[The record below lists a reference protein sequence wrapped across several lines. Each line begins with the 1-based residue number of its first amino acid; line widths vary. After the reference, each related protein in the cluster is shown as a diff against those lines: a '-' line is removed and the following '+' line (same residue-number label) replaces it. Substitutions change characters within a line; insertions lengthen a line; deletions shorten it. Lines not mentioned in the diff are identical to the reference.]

1 MQRMYSLLTVKAV
14 DEDQRVIRGIATTPS
29 PDRVGDIVEPMG
41 VQFKNPMPL
50 LHQHNHRLPVG
61 TVTFDKATDAGITFE
76 ARLPI
81 IVGDDTGELKSRVD
95 TAWAEVK
102 LGLVRG
108 VSIGF
113 RAKEYSFMDD
123 GGIRF
128 TQSEVLELS
137 LVTVPANAD
146 AVIQTIKS
154 IDAPLLAAT
163 GKTAEKLKHPG
174 FGTVIADHITT
185 LPVDAGQLKAKS
197 ISSVSTKSN
206 SRPKEGK
213 TLKTLAERILELK
226 ALVKTKSDRMSA
238 IMTKAAEEQRSSD
251 AGEQEEFDQLE
262 GELTALEGDIKRL
275 ETLER
280 VELSTAKAVEN
291 RTPGGIILPR
301 PAAVTVK
308 AVSPDKG
315 IRFAQMVKCL
325 VLGMKTGQ
333 DPVAISAHRYKDD
346 PILQNVVKAAV
357 VAASTG
363 NANWAGNL
371 VGDETSVYADFV
383 EFLRPQTILGRFG
396 NGGIP
401 GLRRVPFRVPLL
413 AQTSGGAA
421 QWVGEG
427 KAKPLTKFDFTRT
440 TLEPLKTAAIAVLTM
455 EVLRDS
461 SPSADT
467 LVRDGLAD
475 AIRERLDIDFI
486 NPAKAASAGVS
497 PASILNGVAPI
508 NSAGGSADDLR
519 ADITA
524 LLSAFIAGNNP
535 PSAGVL
541 IMSSLT
547 ALQISTMRNP
557 LGQKEFPDINLN
569 GGTLEGLPVITS
581 EYMTAFGDSAGS
593 IIALVNASD
602 IYFADEGGV
611 EIDASR
617 EASLEMSD
625 TPAHNSTTPTPA
637 QLVSMFQTNS
647 VAIRAERTLNWMRR
661 RAVSVAWLDEVSYDG
676 S

>member
-1 MQRMYSLLTVKAV
+1 MQRMYSLLTVKSV
-14 DEDQRVIRGIATTPS
+14 DEDKRVIRGIATTPT

-41 VQFKNPMPL
+41 VAFKNPMPL
-50 LHQHNHRLPVG
+50 LHQHNHRAPVG
-61 TVTFDKATDAGITFE
+61 TVTFDKPTDKGITFE

-81 IVGDDTGELKSRVD
+81 IVSDDTGDLKSRVD

-154 IDAPLLAAT
+154 IDAPLLAET
-163 GKTAEKLKHPG
+163 GKTAEVITRPAVAGKLK
-174 FGTVIADHITT
+174 
-185 LPVDAGQLKAKS
+185 S
-197 ISSVSTKSN
+197 KSN
-206 SRPKEGK
+206 PRPKEGNK
-213 TLKTLAERILELK
+213 VKTLAERIAELTET
-226 ALVKTKSDRMSA
+226 AKTKSDRMA
-238 IMTKAAEEQRSSD
+238 EIMNKSAEEGRSTD
-251 AGEQEEFDQLE
+251 AAEQEEFDTLE
-262 GELTALEGDIKRL
+262 GELEALNGDIKRL
-275 ETLER
+275 RVLEAQE
-280 VELSTAKAVEN
+280 VAAAKPVNKTAA
-291 RTPGGIILPR
+291 GIIIPPR
-301 PAAVTVK
+301 AAVTVK
-308 AVSPDKG
+308 APSPEKG

-333 DPVAISAHRYKDD
+333 DAVGIAAARYKDD
-346 PILQNVVKAAV
+346 PIVQNVVKAAV
-357 VAASTG
+357 AAASTG
-363 NANWAGNL
+363 NSTWAGAL

-383 EFLRPQTILGRFG
+383 EFLRPQTILGKFG
-396 NGGIP
+396 SGGIP
-401 GLRRVPFRVPLL
+401 SLRRVPFRVPLL

-455 EVLRDS
+455 EVVRDS

-475 AIRERLDIDFI
+475 AIRERLDLDFI
-486 NPAKAASAGVS
+486 DPDKAASAGVS

-508 NSAGGSADDLR
+508 GSTGSSADAVRD
-519 ADITA
+519 DITA
-524 LLSAFIAGNNP
+524 LLGAFIAGNNP
-535 PSAGVL
+535 PSSGVL
-541 IMSSLT
+541 LMSSMT
-547 ALQISTMRNP
+547 ALRLSTMRNP
-557 LGQKEFPDINLN
+557 LGQKEFPDINLA
-569 GGTLEGLPVITS
+569 GGVLEGLPVITS
-581 EYMTAFGDSAGS
+581 EYMTQFADSSGE
-593 IIALVNASD
+593 IIALINASD
-602 IYFADEGGV
+602 IYFADEGEV
-611 EIDASR
+611 NIDSSR

-637 QLVSMFQTNS
+637 QLVSLWQTNS
-647 VAIRAERTLNWMRR
+647 VALRAERTLNWMRR
-661 RAVSVAWLDEVSYDG
+661 RAVSVAWLNDVNYNG

>member
-1 MQRMYSLLTVKAV
+1 
-14 DEDQRVIRGIATTPS
+14 VIRGIATTPS
-29 PDRVGDIVEPMG
+29 PDRVGDIVEPKG

-50 LHQHNHRLPVG
+50 LHQHNHRAPVG
-61 TVTFDKATDAGITFE
+61 TVKFDKPTDDGITFE

-128 TQSEVLELS
+128 TESEVLELS

-154 IDAPLLAAT
+154 IDAPLLAET
-163 GKTAEKLKHPG
+163 GKVAEVLTPP
-174 FGTVIADHITT
+174 A
-185 LPVDAGQLKAKS
+185 DAGKL
-197 ISSVSTKSN
+197 ITKSTP
-206 SRPKEGK
+206 RPKEGK
-213 TLKTLAERILELK
+213 QVKTFAERIAELE
-226 ALVKTKSDRMSA
+226 ALAKTKSDRMTE
-238 IMTKAAEEQRSSD
+238 IMTKSGEEGRTTSAE
-251 AGEQEEFDQLE
+251 EQEEFDTLE
-262 GELTALEGDIKRL
+262 GELTSIANDIKRL
-275 ETLER
+275 RVLEAAD
-280 VELSTAKAVEN
+280 VAAAKPVQKNA
-291 RTPGGIILPR
+291 PGVIMPK
-301 PAAVTVK
+301 PAAVVVK
-308 AVSPDKG
+308 AASPEQG
-315 IRFAQMVKCL
+315 IRFAQMAKCL
-325 VLGMKTGQ
+325 ILGMKTGQ
-333 DPVAISAHRYKDD
+333 NPEAIASARYKDD
-346 PILQNVVKAAV
+346 PIILNVVKAAV
-357 VAASTG
+357 AAASTG

-383 EFLRPQTILGRFG
+383 EYLRPRTILGRFG
-396 NGGIP
+396 NNGIP
-401 GLRRVPFRVPLL
+401 ALRRVPFRVPLL
-413 AQTSGGAA
+413 AQTSGGSAY
-421 QWVGEG
+421 WTGEG

-440 TLEPLKTAAIAVLTM
+440 TLEPLKVANIAVLTM

-461 SPSADT
+461 SPSADA

-486 NPAKAASAGVS
+486 DPDKAASAGVS

-508 NSAGGSADDLR
+508 ASSGGTADDIR
-519 ADITA
+519 ADVAA

-535 PSAGVL
+535 PTSGVL
-541 IMSSLT
+541 LMSSLT
-547 ALQISTMRNP
+547 ALSISMMRNP
-557 LGQKEFPDINLN
+557 LGQREFPDINLN

-581 EYMTAFGDSAGS
+581 EYLTQMADSSGG
-593 IIALVNASD
+593 IMALVNASD
-602 IYFADEGGV
+602 IYFADEG
-611 EIDASR
+611 EIAIDASR

-625 TPAHNSTTPTPA
+625 APAHNSTTPTPA

-661 RAVSVAWLDEVSYDG
+661 RAVSVAWLDGVNYNGG